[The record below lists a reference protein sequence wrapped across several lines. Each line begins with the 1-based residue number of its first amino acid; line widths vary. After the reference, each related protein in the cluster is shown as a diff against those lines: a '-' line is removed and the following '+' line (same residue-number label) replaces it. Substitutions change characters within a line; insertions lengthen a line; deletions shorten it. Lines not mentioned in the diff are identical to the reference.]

1 LNLRI
6 QSIIGR
12 QSSTGLRIIA
22 FYVFAFAAGAVIRPF
37 LNLYLVE
44 IGLTASQIGLIHGWA
59 ALAAV
64 VITPLIGLLADRT
77 QRHRLFLGAV
87 TAFKGLSAPLLLVS
101 SAWAW
106 LVVMVSMR
114 VITAGV
120 SDGLLT
126 PLTLKYL
133 KRNQRQDIG
142 SVRFWGG
149 VSFAVTSLLAG
160 WLARGGSVAVLFP
173 LGGVLGILAAFFVG
187 AFPSRVD
194 DQTVVLSPHS
204 RPLANV
210 RQLGFLYLL
219 ILLLEFSFSGPETF
233 LNVYLAESLGAGNV
247 LIGLLGTVT
256 WLAMLVGFR
265 AADPLIER
273 HGSVAIM
280 ASSFGIYALS
290 WLGFALILRPVF
302 AIPFVAVQ
310 GAGQAF
316 YLISLFILLSHLGLP
331 GRASTDLVLVQMTV
345 PGLARMVAQP
355 VSGWVYDLLG
365 GRTLFVVDALIV
377 LLAMALLLSQRQ
389 RLKKSQNIS
398 IGE

>member
-1 LNLRI
+1 MRFE
-6 QSIIGR
+6 SAVSR
-12 QSSTGLRIIA
+12 QSATGLRIIA

-44 IGLTASQIGLIHGWA
+44 IGLTASQIGLLHGWA
-59 ALAAV
+59 ALVAV
-64 VITPLIGLLADRT
+64 VVTPLIGMLADRT
-77 QRHRLFLGAV
+77 QRHRLFLGVV
-87 TAFKGLSAPLLLVS
+87 TVLKGLSAPLMLLS

-106 LVVMVSMR
+106 LVVTVSLR

-120 SDGLLT
+120 SDSLQT

-149 VSFAVTSLLAG
+149 VSFAITSLLAG

-173 LGGVLGILAAFFVG
+173 LGGVLGILAVLFVG
-187 AFPSRVD
+187 AFPSRVE
-194 DQTVVLSPHS
+194 DQTVGLSPRS
-204 RPLANV
+204 RPLSTV

-233 LNVYLAESLGAGNV
+233 LNVYLAESLGAGNL

-256 WLAMLVGFR
+256 WLAMLAGFR
-265 AADPLIER
+265 ASDPLIER
-273 HGSVAIM
+273 FGSVVIM

-290 WLGFALILRPVF
+290 WLGFALIFRPAF
-302 AIPFVAVQ
+302 AIPFVALQ
-310 GAGQAF
+310 GAGQAV

-355 VSGWVYDLLG
+355 VSGWVYDLFG
-365 GRTLFVVDALIV
+365 GRTLFILDALIV

-389 RLKKSQNIS
+389 RLYR
-398 IGE
+398 GHAGMD